1 VGGGGWVEGERGGC
15 PAQFEEGHI
24 LEKVRGD
31 QGVVLLHLG
40 SILAHRRLCAVVANR
55 LQLGRHRR

>member
-1 VGGGGWVEGERGGC
+1 MEGERGGEC
-15 PAQFEEGHI
+15 PTQFEEGHI

-40 SILAHRRLCAVVANR
+40 SILAHRRLCAVVATSASA
-55 LQLGRHRR
+55 GHRR